1 MNRPLVDL
9 ISKYENIVE
18 IETQGMVYNFVTV

>member
-1 MNRPLVDL
+1 MDRPLVDL

-18 IETQGMVYNFVTV
+18 IKTQGMVYNFVTV